1 MFHRLEKL
9 KALGYIPD
17 TILDIGACHGLWTYE
32 CTKIYP
38 EAMYYLFEPI
48 PYPELEHLKN
58 NLPNCVIFHTLLDET
73 ERMVDWYEKR
83 NTGDS
88 MFREKTIHYNDC
100 IPVQRRTIPLSRLIH
115 LFLTSMN
122 HVFLKIDCQGAE
134 IPILKGAG
142 EILSKT
148 DFILLE
154 IPFFGQYNENVP
166 TFLEHIQFMDTIGF
180 VPFDILEVH
189 TIKNFSLQIDALFI
203 SKTHSFNQKVQE
215 VLLE

>member
-17 TILDIGACHGLWTYE
+17 TILDIGACRGLWTYE
-32 CTKIYP
+32 CKKLYP
-38 EAMYYLFEPI
+38 EAIYYLFEPI
-48 PYPELEHLKN
+48 AYPELEQLRN
-58 NLPNCVIFHTLLDET
+58 NSSSTLIFHTLLDES

-100 IPVQRRTIPLSRLIH
+100 IPVKRRTTPLSTVIH
-115 LFLTSMN
+115 PFLPSMK

-134 IPILKGAG
+134 IPILKGVG

-166 TFLEHIQFMDTIGF
+166 TFLEHIQFMDTIGY

-203 SKTHSFNQKVQE
+203 SKTHSFHQRVQE